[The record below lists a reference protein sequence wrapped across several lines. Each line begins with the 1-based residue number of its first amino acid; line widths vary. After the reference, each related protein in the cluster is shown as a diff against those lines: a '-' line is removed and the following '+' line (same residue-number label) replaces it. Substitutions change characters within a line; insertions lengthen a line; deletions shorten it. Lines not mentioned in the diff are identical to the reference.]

1 MTTTYSIVLLLQA
14 LFMTAVF
21 VMFCRLVIKPALRF
35 LAFVVVSL
43 RNKK

>member
-14 LFMTAVF
+14 LSMAAVAFMF
-21 VMFCRLVIKPALRF
+21 YRLVIKPALRF